1 MEDSRSMSSQQ
12 SDREQAVTQV
22 PPEIGQAPHLNAA
35 PPAEPSLEPTPTS
48 GLESHHDEFASFHE
62 QYVRHYI
69 QLADAKAGV
78 CFGLISAVLGYLVS
92 NDEVQTLILKPSCTA
107 KFGITAIAMLLLLTA
122 GAYAFAVIAPRLSS
136 PSGEGLVFFG
146 AVARRA
152 SGNDYVMDV
161 ASRSPAELTALRL
174 KHCFDTSKVCDRKY
188 GFLKVAIWLAL
199 PGLGLALATLLL
211 L

>member
-1 MEDSRSMSSQQ
+1 MSSQQ
-12 SDREQAVTQV
+12 PDRAQAATQV

-35 PPAEPSLEPTPTS
+35 PAAEPSLEPTPTI
-48 GLESHHDEFASFHE
+48 GLKAHHSEFASFHE

-92 NDEVQTLILKPSCTA
+92 KDEVQTLILKPSYTA
-107 KFGITAIAMLLLLTA
+107 KFGITAIAMLFLLA
-122 GAYAFAVIAPRLSS
+122 AAACAFAVIAPRLSS
-136 PSGEGLVFFG
+136 PTGEGFIFFG

-152 SGNDYVMDV
+152 SGDDYVVDV
-161 ASRSPAELTALRL
+161 ASRSTAELTALRL
-174 KHCFDTSKVCDRKY
+174 KHCFDTPKVCDRKY
-188 GFLKVAIWLAL
+188 GLLKAAIWLAL
-199 PGLGLALATLLL
+199 PGLGLALVALLL

>member
-1 MEDSRSMSSQQ
+1 MEDSGSVNAQQ
-12 SDREQAVTQV
+12 PDRDGAAAQV
-22 PPEIGQAPHLNAA
+22 PPEIGQAPRLDAA
-35 PPAEPSLEPTPTS
+35 PAAEPSLEPTPTS
-48 GLESHHDEFASFHE
+48 GLEAHHGEFASFHE

-69 QLADAKAGV
+69 QLADAKAGL

-92 NDEVQTLILKPSCTA
+92 KDEVQMLLLKPSCTA
-107 KFGITAIAMLLLLTA
+107 EFGIAAIAMLLLLA
-122 GAYAFAVIAPRLSS
+122 AAACAFAVIAPRLSS
-136 PSGEGLVFFG
+136 PTGEGIVFFG

-152 SGNDYVMDV
+152 SGNDYVADV

-188 GFLKVAIWLAL
+188 GLLKAAIWLAL
-199 PGLGLALATLLL
+199 PGLGLALVTLLL